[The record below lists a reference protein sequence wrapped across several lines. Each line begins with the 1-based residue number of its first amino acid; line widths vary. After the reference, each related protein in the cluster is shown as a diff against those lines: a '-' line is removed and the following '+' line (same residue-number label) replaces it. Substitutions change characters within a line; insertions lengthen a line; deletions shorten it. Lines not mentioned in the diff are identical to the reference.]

1 MIIGIAAPELEVSVE
16 TVDVA
21 SNSTIS
27 ELLRNPH
34 VLWQQLV
41 GLVLSLGILGYLA
54 RGFAGS
60 ALALLIGGLTFA
72 DAWRSGIYKDPSQ
85 KHVLNMSPMGW
96 GIAMPVLFI
105 AIYPLYV
112 FHRNKLRTRNNGNGF
127 FIATIIIGAVMLVL
141 AIVAFISRGAVG

>member
-1 MIIGIAAPELEVSVE
+1 ME
-16 TVDVA
+16 TVDAA
-21 SNSTIS
+21 STSTVS
-27 ELLRNPH
+27 EPPRNPH
-34 VLWQQLV
+34 VLWRQLV